1 MKHLKFIIPGAVGGL
16 LLAGYVGLSLYS
28 SSQAE
33 KQIEDWLYD
42 NELDG
47 MVQWQSVS
55 ASPFGATVTL
65 NGITITGRGIA
76 NSGALTRHLR
86 DRRR

>member
-28 SSQAE
+28 SNQAE

-47 MVQWQSVS
+47 MSSGSRS
-55 ASPFGATVTL
+55 APVLSGQRSPSAGFL
-65 NGITITGRGIA
+65 WWSRKH
-76 NSGALTRHLR
+76 R
-86 DRRR
+86 

>member
-42 NELDG
+42 NELNG
-47 MVQWQSVS
+47 MVQ
-55 ASPFGATVTL
+55 
-65 NGITITGRGIA
+65 
-76 NSGALTRHLR
+76 
-86 DRRR
+86 